1 MSQRFWTFFVT
12 SYNPSYI
19 NFRGFIRQI
28 ASEGGQGKL
37 LECHKNSQD
46 CVASGS
52 YPLFSSFLTPS
63 CLFLLTFLTEINF
76 FSFWSSAP
84 NQVWNVYSAVWLFSP
99 IKLLNSC
106 FNHWA
111 DFGWSVCSWEIM
123 ITGGERLN
131 TSNSHPFHIFPG
143 WAFQKSSK
151 LYGPIFVVLSARYI
165 SIRALRS
172 MTFFWTIT
180 HILLSEW
187 T

>member
-1 MSQRFWTFFVT
+1 M
-12 SYNPSYI
+12 
-19 NFRGFIRQI
+19 
-28 ASEGGQGKL
+28 
-37 LECHKNSQD
+37 
-46 CVASGS
+46 ASGS

-63 CLFLLTFLTEINF
+63 CLFLLTFLTEAKKEF
-76 FSFWSSAP
+76 VSEAQHQH
-84 NQVWNVYSAVWLFSP
+84 QVWNVYSAVWLFSP

-111 DFGWSVCSWEIM
+111 DFGWSVCSWAIM

-151 LYGPIFVVLSARYI
+151 LYGLNFVVLSAHYI

-172 MTFFWTIT
+172 MTFFCTIT
-180 HILLSEW
+180 HILSSEW
-187 T
+187 M